1 MVTIE
6 NNQRVGGI
14 MQAVKA
20 YYNGDTFTPFEP
32 VKIPKGSHAIITIL
46 DFPINDTPVSNELDD
61 VSIRQIEAMRQFI
74 AESDSCNEPIPEFE
88 CLKLREVE
96 I

>member
-1 MVTIE
+1 
-6 NNQRVGGI
+6 

-20 YYNGDTFTPFEP
+20 YYNGDTFTPFKP

-46 DFPINDTPVSNELDD
+46 DFTINDANTFNDLDD
-61 VSIRQIEAMRQFI
+61 VSVRQIEAMRQFI
-74 AESDSCNEPIPEFE
+74 TENDNCNESIPEFE
-88 CLKLREVE
+88 SLKLREVE

>member
-1 MVTIE
+1 
-6 NNQRVGGI
+6 

-20 YYNGDTFTPFEP
+20 YYNGDTFTPFRP

-46 DFPINDTPVSNELDD
+46 DFPINDAHISNDLDD
-61 VSIRQIEAMRQFI
+61 VSISQIEAMRQFI
-74 AESDSCNEPIPEFE
+74 AENDNCNEPIPEFE
-88 CLKLREVE
+88 RLEFREFE

>member
-1 MVTIE
+1 
-6 NNQRVGGI
+6 

-20 YYNGDTFTPFEP
+20 YYNGDTFTPFKP
-32 VKIPKGSHAIITIL
+32 VKIPKGSHAIVTIL
-46 DFPINDTPVSNELDD
+46 DFPINDAFVSNEVDD

-74 AESDSCNEPIPEFE
+74 TENDNCNEPIPEFE
-88 CLKLREVE
+88 PLKLREVE

>member
-1 MVTIE
+1 
-6 NNQRVGGI
+6 

-20 YYNGDTFTPFEP
+20 YYNGDTFTPFKP

-46 DFPINDTPVSNELDD
+46 DFPINDAPISNKLDD
-61 VSIRQIEAMRQFI
+61 VSIQQIEAMRQFI
-74 AESDSCNEPIPEFE
+74 TENDNCNEAIPSFE
-88 CLKLREVE
+88 RLRLREVE

>member
-1 MVTIE
+1 
-6 NNQRVGGI
+6 

-20 YYNGDTFTPFEP
+20 YYNGGTFTPFKP

-46 DFPINDTPVSNELDD
+46 DFPINDALIPNILDD
-61 VSIRQIEAMRQFI
+61 VSVQQIEAMHQFI
-74 AESDSCNEPIPEFE
+74 TENDNCNELIPEFE
-88 CLKLREVE
+88 RLKLREVE

>member
-1 MVTIE
+1 
-6 NNQRVGGI
+6 

-20 YYNGDTFTPFEP
+20 YYNGDTFTPFKP

-46 DFPINDTPVSNELDD
+46 DFPINDAAVSNELDD
-61 VSIRQIEAMRQFI
+61 MSIRQIEVMRQFI
-74 AESDSCNEPIPEFE
+74 AESDSCDEPIPAFE
-88 CLKLREVE
+88 RLKLREVE

>member
-1 MVTIE
+1 
-6 NNQRVGGI
+6 

-20 YYNGDTFTPFEP
+20 YYNGDTFIPFKP

-46 DFPINDTPVSNELDD
+46 DFPISDASIPSELDD
-61 VSIRQIEAMRQFI
+61 VSIQQIKAMRQFI
-74 AESDSCNEPIPEFE
+74 NESDNCNEAIPSFE
-88 CLKLREVE
+88 RLKLREVE

>member
-1 MVTIE
+1 
-6 NNQRVGGI
+6 

-20 YYNGDTFTPFEP
+20 YYNGDTFTPFKP
-32 VKIPKGSHAIITIL
+32 VKIPKGSHAIVTIL
-46 DFPINDTPVSNELDD
+46 DFPINDDSNPSELDN

-74 AESDSCNEPIPEFE
+74 AESDNCDEPIPEFE
-88 CLKLREVE
+88 RIKLREIE

>member
-1 MVTIE
+1 
-6 NNQRVGGI
+6 

-20 YYNGDTFTPFEP
+20 YYNGDTFTPFKP
-32 VKIPKGSHAIITIL
+32 VKIPKGSHAIVTIL
-46 DFPINDTPVSNELDD
+46 DFPINDASNHSELDD

-74 AESDSCNEPIPEFE
+74 TESDNCNEPIPEFE
-88 CLKLREVE
+88 RIKLREVE

>member
-1 MVTIE
+1 
-6 NNQRVGGI
+6 

-20 YYNGDTFTPFEP
+20 YYNGNTFTPFKP
-32 VKIPKGSHAIITIL
+32 VKIPKGSHAIVTIL
-46 DFPINDTPVSNELDD
+46 DVPINDASNLSELDD

-74 AESDSCNEPIPEFE
+74 TESDSCNEPIPELERIEFR
-88 CLKLREVE
+88 KVE